1 MDYRDKKYINH
12 VAENVDGY
20 IYEYLILPDET
31 RIYVNPEAFEAYIRT
46 FPADLWAPEFRNAY
60 DTITMYRGPQN
71 DEETEKY
78 LNDALAALR
87 LLAATYC
94 PQIAAELESQQPA
107 QITPEQN
114 QVTNEQSRV
123 TKCTS
128 AARPGLP
135 AGIKDTPG
143 ARAAFDSLV
152 TAGYLDSEYKPT
164 KFDKKG
170 KPSSAIYSYIA
181 YILAELFYITY
192 YQKIF
197 GPCFGVSNM
206 SQALRQVK
214 NAKSQAA
221 YVIEI
226 DAALASAAQSCD
238 QLAQTER
245 GKRLIKEYGK
255 KL

>member
-1 MDYRDKKYINH
+1 MDLRDKKYINH

-87 LLAATYC
+87 LLANTYC

-107 QITPEQN
+107 QITPQN

-128 AARPGLP
+128 ATRPELP

-164 KFDKKG
+164 TSAAKNVICAYMAGTLNQLLGVDHWAKVFADFWGVPNLSQSFFQLNKNGKEYTADIDK
-170 KPSSAIYSYIA
+170 
-181 YILAELFYITY
+181 
-192 YQKIF
+192 
-197 GPCFGVSNM
+197 
-206 SQALRQVK
+206 
-214 NAKSQAA
+214 
-221 YVIEI
+221 
-226 DAALASAAQSCD
+226 ALAAAARSCD
-238 QLAQTER
+238 QLAQTKR
-245 GKRLIKEYGK
+245 GKELLGK
-255 KL
+255 K

>member
-1 MDYRDKKYINH
+1 MDLRDKKYINH

-87 LLAATYC
+87 LLANTYC

-107 QITPEQN
+107 QITPQN

-128 AARPGLP
+128 ATRPKLP
-135 AGIKDTPG
+135 AGIKDTPE

-152 TAGYLDSEYKPT
+152 EAGYLDQDYKPT
-164 KFDKKG
+164 KLGKKG
-170 KPSSAIYSYIA
+170 KPNGAIYSYIA
-181 YILAELFYITY
+181 HILASRFYIFAP
-192 YQKIF
+192 QKVF
-197 GPCFGVSNM
+197 GPFFDVPNIAQS
-206 SQALRQVK
+206 LRQVK
-214 NAKSQAA
+214 NAKNT
-221 YVIEI
+221 
-226 DAALASAAQSCD
+226 ASFV
-238 QLAQTER
+238 TE
-245 GKRLIKEYGK
+245 IKELLAK
-255 KL
+255 KHK

>member
-1 MDYRDKKYINH
+1 MDLRDKKYINH

-31 RIYVNPEAFEAYIRT
+31 RIYVNPEAFETYIRT

-87 LLAATYC
+87 LLANTYC

-107 QITPEQN
+107 QITPQN

-128 AARPGLP
+128 ATRPNLP
-135 AGIKDTPG
+135 AGVKDTPG

-164 KFDKKG
+164 
-170 KPSSAIYSYIA
+170 
-181 YILAELFYITY
+181 
-192 YQKIF
+192 
-197 GPCFGVSNM
+197 
-206 SQALRQVK
+206 
-214 NAKSQAA
+214 
-221 YVIEI
+221 
-226 DAALASAAQSCD
+226 ASAAKNVICAYMAGTLNQLLGVDHWAKVFADFWGVPNLSQSFFQLNKAGKEYTADIDKALAAAARSCD
-238 QLAQTER
+238 QLAQTKR
-245 GKRLIKEYGK
+245 GKELLGK
-255 KL
+255 K

>member
-1 MDYRDKKYINH
+1 MDLRDKKYINH

-87 LLAATYC
+87 LLANTYC

-107 QITPEQN
+107 QITPQN
-114 QVTNEQSRV
+114 QVTNRVTNEV
-123 TKCTS
+123 TKCTD
-128 AARPGLP
+128 APRPELP
-135 AGIKDTPG
+135 AGIKDTPE

-152 TAGYLDSEYKPT
+152 EAGYLDQDYKPT
-164 KFDKKG
+164 KLGKKG
-170 KPSSAIYSYIA
+170 KPNGAIYSYIA
-181 YILAELFYITY
+181 HILASRFYIFAP
-192 YQKIF
+192 QKVF
-197 GPCFGVSNM
+197 GPFFDVPNIAQS
-206 SQALRQVK
+206 LRQVK
-214 NAKSQAA
+214 NAKNTASF
-221 YVIEI
+221 VTEI
-226 DAALASAAQSCD
+226 TELLA
-238 QLAQTER
+238 
-245 GKRLIKEYGK
+245 K
-255 KL
+255 KHK

>member
-1 MDYRDKKYINH
+1 MDLRDKKYINH

-87 LLAATYC
+87 LLANTYC
-94 PQIAAELESQQPA
+94 PQILEELEAQQPVTN
-107 QITPEQN
+107 IPKPVTN
-114 QVTNEQSRV
+114 RVTNEV
-123 TKCTS
+123 TKCTN
-128 AARPGLP
+128 APRPELP

-164 KFDKKG
+164 TSAAKNVICAYMAGTLNQLLGVDHWAKVFADFWGVPNLSQSFFQLNKNGKEYTADIDK
-170 KPSSAIYSYIA
+170 
-181 YILAELFYITY
+181 
-192 YQKIF
+192 
-197 GPCFGVSNM
+197 
-206 SQALRQVK
+206 
-214 NAKSQAA
+214 
-221 YVIEI
+221 
-226 DAALASAAQSCD
+226 ALAAAARSCD
-238 QLAQTER
+238 QLAQTKR
-245 GKRLIKEYGK
+245 GKELLGK
-255 KL
+255 K